1 MALLSR
7 RNLLGSVALS
17 AIGLAPSVAASAQN
31 EGKSPQGKRLTIL
44 HFTDTHAQIET
55 HPEYLPGANQEI
67 QAMGGYARL
76 KTAIDR
82 ERANASGPC
91 LLVNGGDEFHG
102 SGPAAWSAGEV
113 ILAPLKAFKLDVFV
127 PGNWDPVYG
136 PARFRT
142 LMSELGCPVVCYN
155 LHNTETG
162 ERFYP
167 ASVILDR
174 QGVRTIVVG
183 VTDIGASKRQ
193 PPAEF
198 AGMDTTRM
206 DGLREYVQ
214 ALRARENPD
223 VIVALTHTG
232 LTIARQLARD
242 VPEFD
247 VVLSGHS
254 HERTSRPFVEGRT
267 LVVEPGCF
275 ASFLGRLDLVLNE
288 GGGVAHHEFRL
299 IPILASAYPED
310 PAMKALIDAALA
322 PHRERMARA
331 LGATETVLMRYDLFE
346 TSADDL
352 VAEAV
357 RAATGAQIGFTNGF
371 RFGSPVPAGPVTEAD
386 VWNLLPMD
394 ARVKVGWMTGKELR
408 DYYESELE
416 TVYSRD
422 PYHLNGGWGVRAAG
436 LRIAFNARADVGQRV
451 VSMKVEGKEIEPDA
465 RYTVAGCE
473 REGERLDIICRHSGT
488 HDVKIVG
495 ASIQETIV
503 RYLKDHPQIALRRDG
518 REVALDLPSMVFSQD
533 AVLAG
538 GEISRA
544 PSTPFGLPS

>member
-7 RNLLGSVALS
+7 RGLLGSVALS
-17 AIGLAPSVAASAQN
+17 ALPLGSAIAASVPDGA
-31 EGKSPQGKRLTIL
+31 ETLAGKRLTIL

-67 QAMGGYARL
+67 QPMGGYARL

-82 ERANASGPC
+82 ERANCRDAC

-102 SGPAAWSAGEV
+102 SGPAAWSKGEV
-113 ILAPLKAFKLDVFV
+113 ILDPLKAFALDVFV

-142 LMSELGCPVVCYN
+142 LLAELGCPVVCYN
-155 LHNTETG
+155 LHNTDTG

-167 ASVILDR
+167 ASVTIDR
-174 QGVRTIVVG
+174 QGVKTAVIG

-206 DGLREYVQ
+206 EGLREYVQ
-214 ALRARENPD
+214 ALRAREKPD
-223 VIVALTHTG
+223 AIVALTHTG

-267 LVVEPGCF
+267 IVVEPGCF
-275 ASFLGRLDLVLNE
+275 ASFLGRLDLVLSE
-288 GGGVAHHEFRL
+288 GGGVAHHEYRL
-299 IPILASAYPED
+299 IPVLAAAYPED
-310 PAMKALIDAALA
+310 PAMKALIDRALA
-322 PHRERMARA
+322 PHRERMARE
-331 LGATETVLMRYDLFE
+331 LGVSETVLMRYDLFE

-357 RAATGAQIGFTNGF
+357 RATTGAQIGFTNGF
-371 RFGSPVPAGPVTEAD
+371 RFGSPVPAGPITEGD

-394 ARVKVGWMTGKELR
+394 ARVKVGWMTGKELH
-408 DYYESELE
+408 DYYEGELE
-416 TVYSRD
+416 TVYSRN

-436 LRIAFNARADVGQRV
+436 LRIAFNARADFGERV
-451 VSMKVEGKEIEPDA
+451 VSMKVEGKEIDPEG

-473 REGERLDIICRHSGT
+473 REGERLDIVCRHSGT

-495 ASIQETIV
+495 ASVQEAV
-503 RYLKDHPQIALRRDG
+503 ARYLKDNPQIAPHRDG
-518 REVALDLPSMVFSQD
+518 REVALDLPSRVFSQD

-538 GEISRA
+538 GEISQS